1 MTPFLRALFP
11 LESESQIY
19 AHIERLRL
27 AEIERERRER
37 EDRRRERR
45 CLVDALDY
53 VQKQE

>member
-1 MTPFLRALFP
+1 MIPRHLFP
-11 LESESQIY
+11 CESDAEIY